1 MDKEEINHITEI
13 AKLFKHRGYEIL
25 ARRHPVQ
32 KGPITES
39 LCQSLEIKFCD
50 ESIET
55 YKLLSIE
62 RPEFTVSFLSTSICQ
77 SLNVGLIPICVSETE
92 ENRYDIQESLYPF
105 KRRSFFWNEESRE
118 IKHLLENISDYPKYL
133 EKLKSR

>member
-1 MDKEEINHITEI
+1 M
-13 AKLFKHRGYEIL
+13 
-25 ARRHPVQ
+25 VQ
-32 KGPITES
+32 
-39 LCQSLEIKFCD
+39 LYQSLEIKFCD